1 MQTFL
6 QVEEFIGI
14 GAIGALKKRQG
25 ALIAK
30 ATQSEH

>member
-6 QVEEFIGI
+6 QVEECIGI
-14 GAIGALKKRQG
+14 GAFGGLKKRQG

-30 ATQSEH
+30 AAQSEH